1 MKKTKA
7 LLDFNKFS
15 VAEKISFFRN
25 VIDKLTNNPFFPN
38 PDIPLTELKVLVDDL
53 EAAMLATKDGSHTS
67 VSAMH
72 DKEKITDQNFHIMA
86 NYVDKIAQGDE
97 TQVLSSGFH
106 ASKQPTPRQKPILEA
121 IKGLRSGSLK
131 LIARAILDAR
141 SYKWQIAKDKLPLTE
156 AEWET
161 LGINAYASYEVEG
174 LTPGCK
180 YYIRMAAITSAG
192 ITDYC
197 APIEVWVV

>member
-1 MKKTKA
+1 
-7 LLDFNKFS
+7 
-15 VAEKISFFRN
+15 
-25 VIDKLTNNPFFPN
+25 
-38 PDIPLTELKVLVDDL
+38 
-53 EAAMLATKDGSHTS
+53 MLAAKDGSHTA

-72 DKEKITDQNFHIMA
+72 DKEKITDNTFHIMA

-106 ASKQPTPRQKPILEA
+106 GSKQPTPRQKPILEA

-141 SYKWQIAKDKLPLTE
+141 SYQWQIAKDKLPLTE

-161 LGINAYASYEVEG
+161 LGINAYATFEVEG

-180 YYIRMAAITSAG
+180 YYIRVAAITSQG
-192 ITDYC
+192 LTDYC
-197 APIEVWVV
+197 APIKVWVV

>member
-7 LLDFNKFS
+7 LLDFTKFS
-15 VAEKISFFRN
+15 LAEKIIFFRN
-25 VIDKLTNNPFFPN
+25 VIDKLTDNPFFPN
-38 PDIPLTELKVLVDDL
+38 PDIPLTELQALVDDF
-53 EAAMLATKDGSHTS
+53 EAAMLATKDGSHTA

-72 DKEKITDQNFHIMA
+72 DKEKIIDHNFHLMA
-86 NYVDKIAQGDE
+86 NYVDKIADGDE

-106 ASKQPTPRQKPILEA
+106 GSKQPNPRQKPILEA

-141 SYKWQIAKDKLPLTE
+141 SYQWQIAKDKLPLTE
-156 AEWET
+156 DEWET
-161 LGINAYASYEVEG
+161 LGINAYATFEVEG

-180 YYIRMAAITSAG
+180 YYIRMAAITSKG
-192 ITDYC
+192 LTDYC
-197 APIEVWVV
+197 VPIEVWVV